1 MKIATAD
8 SACSILDK
16 ELMPINILSTVAIVV
31 DFPYQTPTRIEARP
45 GDYRITDPSV
55 LVHELKLCEELL
67 GMEPAECVHFDLTL
81 GGINLLDITDEYLFQ
96 AALSPTGRSVLHAI
110 LPDLRET
117 ALSIGQKY
125 QAPVYAMGK
134 RSVPVRLAELFASA
148 YGVARAIQ
156 IAKESAEPIYVG
168 LPAKVLASFNGD
180 DKVKV
185 ASDEPMEKSL
195 VAEAPIPNGVSVEP
209 FLNPVTRGFQV
220 LKLTATPE

>member
-1 MKIATAD
+1 MKIVTAD

-16 ELMPINILSTVAIVV
+16 ELMPINILSTAAIVV
-31 DFPYQTPTRIEARP
+31 DFPYQTPMRIETRP
-45 GDYRITDPSV
+45 GDYRIIDQNV
-55 LVHELKLCEELL
+55 LIYELKLCEELL
-67 GMEPAECVHFDLTL
+67 EIEPAECVHFDLTL

-134 RSVPVRLAELFASA
+134 RSIPVRLAELYASA
-148 YGVARAIQ
+148 HGVARAIQ
-156 IAKESAEPIYVG
+156 MAKESEQPIYVG
-168 LPAKVLASFNGD
+168 LPSKALASFAEAG
-180 DKVKV
+180 KVRV
-185 ASDEPMEKSL
+185 TSEEPMEKSL

-220 LKLTATPE
+220 LKLTAQSE